1 MDTMLKP
8 VLLQPIEWPVSVATP
23 LEHIYVLSFLDEDE
37 HISLS
42 EAGLSI
48 RDLALACGLRIDRL
62 THYFDSDWARDV
74 RSSLL
79 FLASVGWDT
88 TSSNVINPLCS
99 AGLLQDL
106 AWEPEH
112 AKKLLAANPSE
123 TWMEVAVEMRLPLA
137 DMAECAASELPVE
150 YIRALNDA

>member
-23 LEHIYVLSFLDEDE
+23 LEHIYVLSFLDEE
-37 HISLS
+37 QHIALA

-74 RSSLL
+74 RASLL
-79 FLASVGWDT
+79 FLASTGWDT
-88 TSSNVINPLCS
+88 TSSTVINPLCS
-99 AGLLQDL
+99 AGMLEDL

-112 AKKLLAANPSE
+112 ARKLITANPSE
-123 TWMEVAVEMRLPLA
+123 EWMEVAVKTRLPLPE
-137 DMAECAASELPVE
+137 MAEYAASGLPVE
-150 YIRALNDA
+150 YIRALSDA